1 MTSFIQSSDFDLG
14 DGEQFML
21 TRRLLPDFN
30 FTESTATSPTVTMT
44 MRPKRFS
51 GSAYANTAS
60 DTQSVIS
67 SSATID
73 QYTEQ
78 VFIRARGRQM
88 ALKVESTGEGVQW
101 QLGSLRLDVRPDGK
115 R

>member
-1 MTSFIQSSDFDLG
+1 MID
-14 DGEQFML
+14 
-21 TRRLLPDFN
+21 RRLLLLLIRLQ
-30 FTESTATSPTVTMT
+30 STAASPTVTMT

-51 GSAYANTAS
+51 GSAYTNTAS

-88 ALKVESTGEGVQW
+88 ALKVASSDLGVQW
-101 QLGSLRLDVRPDGK
+101 QLGSLRLDIRPDGK

>member
-1 MTSFIQSSDFDLG
+1 
-14 DGEQFML
+14 ML

-30 FTESTATSPTVTMT
+30 FTNSTASIPSVTVTMK
-44 MRPKRFS
+44 PKRFS

-60 DTQSVIS
+60 DSQDINSSV
-67 SSATID
+67 ATLD
-73 QYTEQ
+73 EYTEQ

-88 ALKVESTGEGVQW
+88 ALKVESDGLGVQW

>member
-1 MTSFIQSSDFDLG
+1 MTMLQWNFDLA

-44 MRPKRFS
+44 IRPKRFS
-51 GSAYANTAS
+51 GSAYTNTASETQSVVANTA
-60 DTQSVIS
+60 TV
-67 SSATID
+67 D

-88 ALKVESTGEGVQW
+88 ALKIASEDLGVQW